1 MYFVMRGDWFFAKE
15 IHNLAEIEKDPL
27 MQGRMKRI
35 KGRDYLILKEHKTP
49 TYIGEYYIFTS

>member
-1 MYFVMRGDWFFAKE
+1 MRGDWFFAKE
-15 IHNLAEIEKDPL
+15 INNLAEIEKDPL